1 MLFAFLEVLTLIL
14 SFMWLKMDSISV
26 LGAIGITLFFVI
38 FFATTPVFIAS
49 MILHHFLSKKK
60 VGVLKQG
67 SEPNVASIAGF
78 ITQVR

>member
-38 FFATTPVFIAS
+38 FYHIINEFLYFFFFGT
-49 MILHHFLSKKK
+49 HFFLFFFLLFLYS
-60 VGVLKQG
+60 
-67 SEPNVASIAGF
+67 F
-78 ITQVR
+78 FRF